1 MAGDEAFRDVV
12 IFGTVYLLL
21 SLVPFLLLNRE
32 VLDEVRDRL
41 ATLDVVLL
49 GVFGTVALVVVSA
62 LVLFREGIDRY
73 NQFLFAPTDF
83 LSVLVELAFLLAAVS
98 WWAVPELLFRTN
110 WELSLDIVL
119 LAVLLCQLPMVLFLS
134 LMTVAGKV

>member
-12 IFGTVYLLL
+12 IFGTAYLLL

-41 ATLDVVLL
+41 AGLDVVLL
-49 GVFGTVALVVVSA
+49 GVIGTAALVVVSA

-98 WWAVPELLFRTN
+98 WWTVPELLFRTN